1 LDAFTGPLDL
11 LLYLVRKEEVDV
23 TNIPVARI
31 TTQYLN
37 YVEWLHRFDPDAAGA
52 FLVMAAALI
61 EIKSRMLLPT
71 PPPETDDEEWEDP
84 RLEIVRQ
91 LIDYREMKEKAAEL
105 ERRGEERAGR
115 FGRPG
120 ERWGTGDDAEAT
132 QEEDSNEVSLWR
144 LFEAFNEV
152 LKQTGESSTLHVTAD
167 DTPVEVVAERLYQA
181 VCEREEREGA
191 LVPLLSL
198 FPEGLDRAGVIST
211 IIALL
216 ELIRQGRLVVRQK
229 EAFGEIHV
237 ARPGGPAR
245 ATAPSPKHRQSL

>member
-1 LDAFTGPLDL
+1 M
-11 LLYLVRKEEVDV
+11 VD
-23 TNIPVARI
+23 IPVARV
-31 TTQYLN
+31 TAQYLN
-37 YVEWLHRFDPDAAGA
+37 YIKWLQRFDPDAAGA

-61 EIKSRMLLPT
+61 EIKSRLLLPT
-71 PPPETDDEEWEDP
+71 PPPETDEEEWEDP

-91 LIDYREMKEKAAEL
+91 LIEYRELKEKAIEL

-120 ERWGTGDDAEAT
+120 ERWGTGSDAEAT
-132 QEEDSNEVSLWR
+132 GHEGSDEVSLWQ
-144 LFEAFNEV
+144 LFEAFNEI
-152 LKQTGESSTLHVTAD
+152 LKQTGQASTLHIVAD

-181 VCEREEREGA
+181 VCEREEREGD

-198 FPEGLDRAGVIST
+198 FPGGLDRAGVIST
-211 IIALL
+211 IIALM

-237 ARPGGPAR
+237 ARPDGPAR
-245 ATAPSPKHRQSL
+245 ATAPAEPPPETRSPPPGSDDAGERAP